1 MKSIEILSPK
11 NQLLLYNY
19 DKYFTSFIKL
29 FSNNKLPNSILL
41 TGSKGIGKA
50 TFAYHFINYLLS
62 YKEESKCSL
71 DKFSINKDNK
81 SYISICNNTHP
92 NFHLID
98 SDFSDDSSKI
108 ENIRNVLK
116 FLSKSTYSSNIKI
129 VLIDN
134 AENLNINSS
143 NALLKS
149 LEEPSN
155 NTFFFIINNN
165 TYKLS
170 NTIKSRCIEFKIFFS
185 NNEKK
190 AILNNL
196 AKQYIDDF
204 DPGSINDS
212 FFFDSPGNI
221 LNYIK
226 VFNINSFDKKNDKL
240 TYILHLIDKYKQKK
254 DPNLLNFISSFVE
267 LFYNELS
274 LKNNKNLNQIFYNKS
289 KIMKKIDDAKKF
301 NLDKNNLFTSISGL
315 LKNEKK

>member
-1 MKSIEILSPK
+1 
-11 NQLLLYNY
+11 
-19 DKYFTSFIKL
+19 
-29 FSNNKLPNSILL
+29 
-41 TGSKGIGKA
+41 
-50 TFAYHFINYLLS
+50 
-62 YKEESKCSL
+62 
-71 DKFSINKDNK
+71 
-81 SYISICNNTHP
+81 
-92 NFHLID
+92 
-98 SDFSDDSSKI
+98 
-108 ENIRNVLK
+108 
-116 FLSKSTYSSNIKI
+116 
-129 VLIDN
+129 
-134 AENLNINSS
+134 
-143 NALLKS
+143 
-149 LEEPSN
+149 
-155 NTFFFIINNN
+155 TFFFIINNN

-226 VFNINSFDKKNDKL
+226 VFNINSFDKKNDKF

-289 KIMKKIDDAKKF
+289 KIMKKIDDAKKY